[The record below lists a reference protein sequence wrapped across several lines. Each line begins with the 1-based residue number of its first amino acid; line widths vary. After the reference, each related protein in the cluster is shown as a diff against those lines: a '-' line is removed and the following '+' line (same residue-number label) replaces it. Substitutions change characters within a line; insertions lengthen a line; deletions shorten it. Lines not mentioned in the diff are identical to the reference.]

1 MDAMTE
7 VMAEE
12 KRQVAANSVFAA
24 VAITGLKAVVGIST
38 GSLGILSEALHSAL
52 DLVAAV
58 ITLVS
63 VRVSDRPADE
73 GHHYGHGKFENFS
86 AFIETGLLALTC
98 VWIVYEAVKRLVFRG
113 VEVEP
118 SIAAFVVMAFS
129 IATDFWRSRALKRVA
144 VKYNSQ
150 ALEADALHF
159 STDIWSSCAVILGL
173 ALVWAGR
180 AYHLPILHL
189 ADPIAALA
197 VAGIV
202 MTVTWRLGRET
213 VDALVDAAPAGLH
226 DRVVDAVVNVP
237 GVLSV
242 EAVRLRR
249 AGNRTFADVRV
260 ALARTLSFE
269 RTESFSKEVA
279 DAVQGIVPHAEVTVR
294 TVPRVSSDESLT
306 DQVRTMTARHGV
318 AVRDLSI
325 MEVDGVLDIEPF
337 LEFDGALTLK
347 EVHDRVTAIESEI
360 TAEMPRVR
368 SVVTH
373 VAPAGAIA
381 TDAEQIHD
389 PQLEAVLR
397 AAVMVID
404 GVLDVHDFRL
414 RRVGDQL
421 DVSCH
426 CLLADDTPLKV
437 VHEKLVTAE
446 HRVRSCD
453 PRLGRIVLHPEP
465 ASEG

>member
-1 MDAMTE
+1 VDAITQS
-7 VMAEE
+7 MADE

-24 VAITGLKAVVGIST
+24 VAITGFKAVVGITT

-52 DLVAAV
+52 DLVAAI

-86 AFIETGLLALTC
+86 AFVETGLLGLTC
-98 VWIVYEAVKRLVFRG
+98 VWIVYEAIKRLVFRG

-118 SIAAFVVMAFS
+118 SITAFMVMAFS

-144 VKYNSQ
+144 IKYDSQ

-173 ALVWAGR
+173 AVVWAGR
-180 AYHLPILHL
+180 AYHLPILQI
-189 ADPIAALA
+189 ADPIAALV

-213 VDALVDAAPAGLH
+213 MDALVDAAPAGLH
-226 DRVVDAVVNVP
+226 DRVVEAVSNVP

-242 EAVRLRR
+242 EGVRLRR

-279 DAVQGIVPHAEVTVR
+279 DAVHAVVPNAEVAFR
-294 TVPRVSSDESLT
+294 AVPRVSSDESLI
-306 DQVRTMTARHGV
+306 DQVRTMAARHGV

-325 MEVDGVLDIEPF
+325 MEVGGALDIEPF
-337 LEFDGALTLK
+337 LEFDGTLTLK
-347 EVHDRVTAIESEI
+347 AVHDRMTAIESEI
-360 TAEMPRVR
+360 GAEMPRVR
-368 SVVTH
+368 SIVTH

-381 TDAEQIHD
+381 TDAEQIHN
-389 PQLEAVLR
+389 PQLESALR
-397 AAVMVID
+397 VAAMEIE
-404 GVLDVHDFRL
+404 GVLDVHDFRI

-426 CLLADDTPLKV
+426 CLLADDTPLNV
-437 VHEKLVTAE
+437 VHEKLVAAE
-446 HRVRSCD
+446 QRLRACD